1 MKRQIR
7 RIALVAAGA
16 LFAVPMFLQ
25 ASTRGAPKTLEEQV
39 RHELVMLP
47 YYNVF
52 DNLSFEV
59 SGGKVTLTGQAV
71 RPTLKT
77 DAERVVARIPGVTAV
92 TNQITVLP
100 LSSFDDRIRLAELRA
115 IYGQAML
122 WRYGLSA
129 LPAIHIIVSN
139 GHVTLEGVVNRQADK
154 DVATILVNG
163 VPGVFSVT
171 NNLRV
176 SKA

>member
-1 MKRQIR
+1 MRRQIR
-7 RIALVAAGA
+7 RIALVAAGT
-16 LFAVPMFLQ
+16 LLAVPMFLQ

-39 RHELVMLP
+39 RHELLMLP
-47 YYNVF
+47 YYHVF

-59 SGGKVTLTGQAV
+59 SGGKVTLTGQVV

-77 DAERVVARIPGVTAV
+77 DAERVVARIPGVIGV

-100 LSSFDDRIRLAELRA
+100 LSRFDDRIRLAELRA
-115 IYGQAML
+115 IYRQPTL
-122 WRYGLSA
+122 WRYGLGA

-139 GHVTLEGVVNRQADK
+139 GNVTLEGVVNNETDK
-154 DVATILVNG
+154 NVATIVANG

>member
-1 MKRQIR
+1 MRRQIR

-115 IYGQAML
+115 IYGQPML
-122 WRYGLSA
+122 WRYGLGA

-154 DVATILVNG
+154 DVATILANG

-176 SKA
+176 SKT